1 MQLTGMTIFGKMEK
15 LLVFV
20 VSLCFCMTVRAE
32 YNATAVI
39 YDGNGQRSNYWA
51 NTGGAQDEPLIENP
65 MLPEK
70 NEAPYTTNAK
80 YLEMKRVQESGR
92 EWHGIGF
99 DLSGLNTTLSAGN
112 QIAMWVKKD
121 KEENVKLELQF
132 TDGTSAVYSDLQ
144 WVAPEDGWKYLVFDF
159 SGQSGDIQGK
169 QLGNMF
175 VQVHTG
181 GKDGQ
186 TATISVTGIV
196 KGFDLND
203 RPDPTANNPI
213 ISGSAVGEDKFVMTE
228 TQSDIYF
235 WMGSLNAGDLQI
247 TMSGESLVAGISEYD
262 PKNVPDVINL
272 VSSSVMSRSTGS
284 VTIKEETKVVL
295 TLDCSSNDGYRR
307 LIINPYPES
316 LYVVGVDSVEDL
328 IPFTNDNGEYVVARY
343 LPPGYNFKISTGN
356 LSKWEPSFV
365 ALEVNES
372 SENTYRFDND
382 NLGQPHKTAYRN
394 SFDIEGKYKDPVED
408 IWFETP
414 VVSDNQSDN
423 KTYKITVNLT
433 SAYPYILVEETSD
446 ISVYVQDKHII
457 VENVIGEYKI
467 QGLSGGEYHEGIIP
481 VGGTVDELVNCNGIY
496 LVEAN
501 GQSKRVLV
509 Y

>member
-1 MQLTGMTIFGKMEK
+1 MKR
-15 LLVFV
+15 LLFLILSVCLGFAA
-20 VSLCFCMTVRAE
+20 RAE
-32 YNATAVI
+32 YNVTSVI
-39 YDGNGQRSNYWA
+39 YDGNGQQCNYWA
-51 NTGGAQDEPLIENP
+51 NTGEAQDEPLIEKP

-80 YLEMKRVQESGR
+80 YLEMKRVQNDGW
-92 EWHGIGF
+92 EWHGICF
-99 DLSGLNTTLSAGN
+99 DLSRLYTKFTDGN

-121 KEENVKLELQF
+121 IAENVQVEFKF
-132 TDGTSAVYSDLQ
+132 TDGTNVNSGFA
-144 WVAPEDGWKYLVFDF
+144 WVEPSEGWKYIVFNLWEL
-159 SGQSGDIQGK
+159 GDEYQEKEIQEMYVK
-169 QLGNMF
+169 T
-175 VQVHTG
+175 HTG
-181 GKDGQ
+181 GSDGQ
-186 TATISVTGIV
+186 IATVQVTGIV

-247 TMSGESLVAGISEYD
+247 TMSGSSLVTGNYKYNPD
-262 PKNVPDVINL
+262 NVPYNVPYVINL

-284 VTIKEETKVVL
+284 VTIDKETKVVL
-295 TLDCSSNDGYRR
+295 TLDCSSNDGYR

-316 LYVVGVDSVEDL
+316 LYVVGVDAVEDL
-328 IPFTNDNGEYVVARY
+328 IPFTNNNGEYVVARY
-343 LPPGYNFKISTGN
+343 LPPGYNFKISTGK

-372 SENTYRFDND
+372 IENTYRFDND
-382 NLGQPHKTAYRN
+382 NLGQPYKMAYRN
-394 SFDIEGKYKDPVED
+394 SFDEGKYKDPVED

-414 VVSDNQSDN
+414 VFSDNQSDN

-457 VENVIGEYKI
+457 VENAIGEYKI

-481 VGGTVDELVNCNGIY
+481 AGGTVDELVNCNGIY

>member
-1 MQLTGMTIFGKMEK
+1 MKR
-15 LLVFV
+15 LLFFTLSFCLGFV
-20 VSLCFCMTVRAE
+20 VHAE
-32 YNATAVI
+32 YNVTSVI
-39 YDGNGQRSNYWA
+39 YDGNGQQCNWWLNNDNKSEESLLEKYM
-51 NTGGAQDEPLIENP
+51 PYPIEEGD
-65 MLPEK
+65 PEVSR
-70 NEAPYTTNAK
+70 
-80 YLEMKRVQESGR
+80 YLEMTRVQNEGW

-99 DLSGLNTTLSAGN
+99 DLSGLNTTIGAGN
-112 QIAMWVKKD
+112 QIALWVKKD
-121 KEENVKLELQF
+121 IAEDVHVELQF
-132 TDGTSAVYSDLQ
+132 QDGTPAILSEMEVES
-144 WVAPEDGWKYLVFDF
+144 EDGWKYLVFDF

-228 TQSDIYF
+228 TLSDIYF

>member
-1 MQLTGMTIFGKMEK
+1 MKR
-15 LLVFV
+15 LLFFTLSFCLGFV
-20 VSLCFCMTVRAE
+20 VHAE
-32 YNATAVI
+32 YNVTSVI
-39 YDGNGQRSNYWA
+39 YDGNGQQCNWWL
-51 NTGGAQDEPLIENP
+51 NNGDEQDEKLLEKP
-65 MLPEK
+65 MIPEK

-80 YLEMKRVQESGR
+80 YLEMTRVQNSGWG
-92 EWHGIGF
+92 WHGIGF
-99 DLSGLNTTLSAGN
+99 DLSDLNTTIGAGD
-112 QIAMWVKKD
+112 QIALWVKKD
-121 KEENVKLELQF
+121 IAENVKLELQF
-132 TDGTSAVYSDLQ
+132 QDGSAAVLSDLQ
-144 WVAPEDGWKYLVFDF
+144 WVASEDGWKYLVFDF
-159 SGQSGDIQGK
+159 SSQSEEIQAK
-169 QLGNMF
+169 KLSTMYIQL
-175 VQVHTG
+175 HTG
-181 GKDGQ
+181 GTDGQ
-186 TATISVTGIV
+186 VATVQVTGIV
-196 KGFDLND
+196 KGFALND

-295 TLDCSSNDGYRR
+295 TLDCSSNDGSRR

-343 LPPGYNFKISTGN
+343 LPSGYNFKISTGN

-382 NLGQPHKTAYRN
+382 NLGQPHKMAYRN

-467 QGLSGGEYHEGIIP
+467 QGMSDGEYHEGIIP

>member
-1 MQLTGMTIFGKMEK
+1 MKR
-15 LLVFV
+15 LLFFTL
-20 VSLCFCMTVRAE
+20 SFCLGFAARAE
-32 YNATAVI
+32 YNVTSAV
-39 YDGNGQRSNYWA
+39 YDGNGQQCKYWA
-51 NTGGAQDEPLIENP
+51 NTGDAADETLVEKDMPQEEGAPD
-65 MLPEK
+65 
-70 NEAPYTTNAK
+70 AAK
-80 YLEMKRVQESGR
+80 YLEMTRVQQAGYD
-92 EWHGIGF
+92 WHGIGF
-99 DLSGLNTTLSAGN
+99 DLAGLNKTFNDGN

-121 KEENVKLELQF
+121 KAENVKVEFQF
-132 TDGTSAVYSDLQ
+132 TDDTSVQTGLQ
-144 WVAPEDGWKYLVFDF
+144 WVAPEDGWKYLVFNLWE
-159 SGQSGDIQGK
+159 
-169 QLGNMF
+169 LGEEFQTKTLRTMY

-181 GKDGQ
+181 GSDGE

-196 KGFDLND
+196 QGFDLND
-203 RPDPTANNPI
+203 IPV
-213 ISGSAVGEDKFVMTE
+213 ISGAAAGSQEFAMAE
-228 TQSDIYF
+228 TQPGIYL

-262 PKNVPDVINL
+262 PKNVPYVINL

-295 TLDCSSNDGYRR
+295 TLDCSSNDGSRR

-316 LYVVGVDSVEDL
+316 LYVVGVDAVEDL
-328 IPFTNDNGEYVVARY
+328 IPFTNNNGEYVVARY
-343 LPPGYNFKISTGN
+343 LPPGYNFKISTGK

-382 NLGQPHKTAYRN
+382 NLGQPHKMAYRN
-394 SFDIEGKYKDPVED
+394 SFDIFDIEGEYEYKDPVED

-414 VVSDNQSDN
+414 VFSDNQSDN

-457 VENVIGEYKI
+457 IENAIGEYKI